1 MHAILAFFRYV
12 GVLRALL
19 LIVTLLVIACAPFA
33 DGRVQSGWMLGPSVI
48 APTIMA
54 MLAFSLPLDITMTR
68 VFMLDRPAPEQ
79 RRYRRIL
86 WLESALLLVM
96 LAAWAP
102 FILRIM
108 GR

>member
-1 MHAILAFFRYV
+1 MHAILAFLRYL

-19 LIVTLLVIACAPFA
+19 LLVTLMVIACAPFA
-33 DGRVQSGWMLGPSVI
+33 DGRVQAGWMLGPSVI
-48 APTIMA
+48 APTLMA

-68 VFMLDRPAPEQ
+68 VFMLDRPAPER

-86 WLESALLLVM
+86 WLETALLLVM

>member
-1 MHAILAFFRYV
+1 MHTLLAVFRYV
-12 GVLRALL
+12 GALRALL
-19 LIVTLLVIACAPFA
+19 LLVTLVVIACAPFA

-68 VFMLDRPAPEQ
+68 VFMLDRPEPEQ

-86 WLESALLLVM
+86 WLETALLVIM
-96 LAAWAP
+96 LAAWTP
-102 FILRIM
+102 FVLRIM
-108 GR
+108 GK

>member
-1 MHAILAFFRYV
+1 MHLILAFLRYV
-12 GVLRALL
+12 GVLRTLL
-19 LIVTLLVIACAPFA
+19 LLVTLTVIACAPFA
-33 DGRVQSGWMLGPSVI
+33 DGRVQTGWMLGPSVI
-48 APTIMA
+48 APTVMA

-68 VFMLDRPAPEQ
+68 VFMLDRPAPER

-86 WLESALLLVM
+86 WLETAMLLIM

-102 FILRIM
+102 FIMRIM